1 VGEGRGVGWGIRS
14 CRGRWGF
21 AHAGELICVGRGE
34 TWSLS
39 IYIHR
44 VTDALL
50 GGRGLDLN
58 VRPGAIA
65 ARLKTHEVLS
75 QLSLHRH
82 QRQAIERRL
91 SDVLVG
97 AVEQGLD
104 HDTHAADAHQVG
116 VVAGVGGRGQVM
128 QQGRVLVGTL
138 APEDTD
144 LRLGERVELRREG
157 IPDLGHADL
166 LVGQSACSVKL
177 GQEAGD
183 EASTVVDVVLSI
195 GSGQEAE
202 ALGLERVYFPCSSTY
217 LRYVCY
223 AQTPSMKRAALYM
236 RVSTLDQH
244 PETQLYDLRQMAQQ
258 RGYQIV
264 EEYTDRISGAK
275 AKRPGLDAMM
285 SDGRRGRFDVVLVWA
300 SDRIA
305 RSVKHFLDVLDELN
319 RLNIEFISFRE
330 QIDTGGPLGRAV
342 VVIIGAIAELERNLI
357 IERVRAGM
365 RRAKLE
371 GRHIGRKPLVLD
383 RGAILRDRQRGHSL
397 SQLAK
402 SHLVSRATIHRV
414 LKEHATTILEKSA

>member
-1 VGEGRGVGWGIRS
+1 M
-14 CRGRWGF
+14 
-21 AHAGELICVGRGE
+21 
-34 TWSLS
+34 
-39 IYIHR
+39 
-44 VTDALL
+44 
-50 GGRGLDLN
+50 
-58 VRPGAIA
+58 
-65 ARLKTHEVLS
+65 LKL
-75 QLSLHRH
+75 
-82 QRQAIERRL
+82 
-91 SDVLVG
+91 
-97 AVEQGLD
+97 
-104 HDTHAADAHQVG
+104 
-116 VVAGVGGRGQVM
+116 
-128 QQGRVLVGTL
+128 
-138 APEDTD
+138 P
-144 LRLGERVELRREG
+144 
-157 IPDLGHADL
+157 
-166 LVGQSACSVKL
+166 
-177 GQEAGD
+177 
-183 EASTVVDVVLSI
+183 
-195 GSGQEAE
+195 
-202 ALGLERVYFPCSSTY
+202 
-217 LRYVCY
+217 
-223 AQTPSMKRAALYM
+223 MKRAALYM

-275 AKRPGLDAMM
+275 TKRPGLDTLMQ
-285 SDGRRGRFDVVLVWA
+285 DGRRGRFDVVLVWA

-383 RGAILRDRQRGHSL
+383 RSAILRGRQQGHSL

-414 LKEHATTILEKSA
+414 LKEHASTLGNPA